1 MTVKVKVKYATMPN
15 GTPNSNTTVMVNT
28 TDTSYSALERM
39 IKAQH
44 PGWYNI
50 QILDTDC

>member
-1 MTVKVKVKYATMPN
+1 MTVKVKVRYATTPTS
-15 GTPNSNTTVMVNT
+15 TPNSCTTITLNTP
-28 TDTSYSALERM
+28 DTSISGIKEV

-50 QILDTDC
+50 QVQTI

>member
-1 MTVKVKVKYATMPN
+1 MTVKVKVKYATTPTS
-15 GTPNSNTTVMVNT
+15 TPNSCTTVMVNT

-50 QILDTDC
+50 QIWDIDC

>member
-1 MTVKVKVKYATMPN
+1 MTVKVKVKYATTPS
-15 GTPNSNTTVMVNT
+15 GTPNSSTTVMVNT
-28 TDTSYSALERM
+28 TDTSYYALERM

-50 QILDTDC
+50 QILDSDY